1 MPKFII
7 RPGVDLVE
15 MLKSRGY
22 STYYM
27 GKHSAE
33 TFGNSTLKKFRDGGL
48 PSWGEL
54 AKLCGLLHVSPVALI
69 AFQTDSGTI
78 FDLNGQ
84 RLTQPQPQ
92 PPQPAPSSAYDDDWE
107 TSDDSPD
114 DYDGGSWYNS
124 APDD

>member
-7 RPGVDLVE
+7 RPGVDLVD
-15 MLKSRGY
+15 MLKSKGF

-27 GKHSAE
+27 GKHPKE
-33 TFGNSTLKKFRDGGL
+33 TFGGSTLNKFRDGGL
-48 PSWGEL
+48 PSWAEL

-69 AFQTDSGTI
+69 AFQTDSGAV

-84 RLTQPQPQ
+84 RIDR
-92 PPQPAPSSAYDDDWE
+92 PAPPPSSPPSIMEEYDDDG
-107 TSDDSPD
+107 SPGGY
-114 DYDGGSWYNS
+114 YDACND

>member
-114 DYDGGSWYNS
+114 DYGGGWYNS

>member
-7 RPGVDLVE
+7 RPGVDIVGS
-15 MLKSRGY
+15 LKSAGY
-22 STYYM
+22 STYRLQHEKLI
-27 GKHSAE
+27 GQ
-33 TFGNSTLKKFRDGGL
+33 STLTKFRRGGL

-54 AKLCGLLHVSPVALI
+54 AKLCSLLHVSPVALI
-69 AFQTDSGTI
+69 AYQTDGGTI

-92 PPQPAPSSAYDDDWE
+92 APQPAPPSAYDDDWE
-107 TSDDSPD
+107 TSDDGPD